1 MYKVTNQFIHGNKI
15 TRLIHHTKRMICMP
29 IGELLAPFVSLLTVS
44 STFDLLFK
52 VLFTF
57 PSLYFFAIG
66 LPKMFSFR
74 WDLPPVLG
82 CNPKQPDS
90 SIGWHVLK
98 QYLDH
103 GRDSHP
109 LWCLIPKNLYP
120 RMKVLPPW
128 QPIEKLQFSQPSLP
142 CGKAGSADFKFEL
155 CLLHSPLLK
164 TSLLVS
170 FPPLSD
176 MLKFSG

>member
-1 MYKVTNQFIHGNKI
+1 MYKVTNHFKHGNKV

-90 SIGWHVLK
+90 SIGWHVMK

-120 RMKVLPPW
+120 NTASVTADRKTTIQVTSALRHKIPRFKIWAM
-128 QPIEKLQFSQPSLP
+128 SASL
-142 CGKAGSADFKFEL
+142 AVTEDI
-155 CLLHSPLLK
+155 
-164 TSLLVS
+164 LVS
-170 FPPLSD
+170 F
-176 MLKFSG
+176 FSSA